1 MDSFIEKYRRQ
12 MVKIAHDH
20 GARSI
25 QLFGSFAIG
34 KATARSDIDL
44 LVEMENNRSL
54 LDIIAIKNGIEDL
67 TNRNVGV
74 VTKKALSP
82 YIADQILESAQML

>member
-1 MDSFIEKYRRQ
+1 MDSFIKKYRKQ

-20 GARSI
+20 GAKSI

-34 KATARSDIDL
+34 KATSGSDIDL
-44 LVEMENNRSL
+44 LVEMENSRSL

-67 TNRNVGV
+67 TNRNVDV
-74 VTKKALSP
+74 VTKNALSP
-82 YIADQILESAQML
+82 YIAEQVFRDARKL